1 MGFFEMESMK
11 VKVLVVI
18 PAYNEHDNLARTID
32 EVKLKAPFA
41 DLLVVNDCSRDET
54 AGMAEKN
61 GVNVVN
67 LPFNL
72 GIGGA
77 VQTGFKYALHNDY
90 DVVVQVDA
98 DGQHD
103 ASYLSGLIDC
113 LLAGKADIII
123 GSRYLDDD
131 PLEMPLLRNL
141 GIRYFSWLTSKVVG
155 QKITDCSSGFRAL
168 NREAVR
174 FFSENYPVDFPDAEA
189 LILARRAGLKIA
201 ELPVRFRNRSKG
213 KSSLHSLRFLY
224 YPVKETLSIMTILTK
239 RQKQVK

>member
-1 MGFFEMESMK
+1 MGLFEMESMK
-11 VKVLVVI
+11 AKVLVVI
-18 PAYNEHDNLARTID
+18 PAYNEQENLARTVN
-32 EVKLKAPFA
+32 EVKSKAPFA
-41 DLLVVNDCSRDET
+41 DVLVVNDGSRDET
-54 AGMAEKN
+54 TSVAGKI
-61 GVNVVN
+61 GVDVVN

-103 ASYLSGLIDC
+103 ASYLPKLVDC
-113 LLAGKADIII
+113 LLAGKADIVI
-123 GSRYLDDD
+123 GSRYLDGE
-131 PLEMPLLRNL
+131 PLEMPLLRDM
-141 GIRYFSWLTSKVVG
+141 GIRYFSWLTSKIVG
-155 QKITDCSSGFRAL
+155 QRITDCSSGFRAL
-168 NREAVR
+168 NKEAVR

-189 LILARRAGLKIA
+189 LILAHRAGLKIS

-213 KSSLHSLRFLY
+213 KSSLHFLRLLY

-239 RQKQVK
+239 GRSG